1 MSEINFRWLERIDVL
16 VIEDFCKD
24 ITSLIKKLSFANTFG
39 IVFEKDNN
47 IVGYLMYKSLKTK
60 TKIINM
66 VVHNDFRRMKIG
78 SQMINYLADQQ
89 KEKDI
94 EAIVHEENLIMQ
106 LFLRN
111 HRFLATEIKK
121 NKDANYYKFIRK
133 YSV

>member
-16 VIEDFCKD
+16 AIEDFCKD

-60 TKIINM
+60 IKIINM
-66 VVHNDFRRMKIG
+66 VVHNDFRRIKIG
-78 SQMINYLADQQ
+78 SQMINYLVDQQ

-94 EAIVHEENLIMQ
+94 EAIVDEENLTMQ

-111 HRFLATEIKK
+111 HKFLATEIKK

-133 YSV
+133 HNI